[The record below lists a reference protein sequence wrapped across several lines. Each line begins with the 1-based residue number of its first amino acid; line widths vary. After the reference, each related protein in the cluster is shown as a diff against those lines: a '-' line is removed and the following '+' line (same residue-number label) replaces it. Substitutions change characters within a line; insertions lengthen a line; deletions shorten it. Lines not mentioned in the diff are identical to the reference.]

1 MELATQKGGQNNMK
15 KLISLLVAICVL
27 SSGAAMANEAEIAAE
42 SEVVA
47 EVAAE
52 EVAEAGILETAIEY
66 KVEQEVT
73 VKVDGITL
81 EIADQKP
88 VIEND
93 RTLVP
98 LRAIFEALDATVEW
112 IGETGTVIATKGEN
126 TVELTIGSTTYKV
139 NDQAKEMDVPAQ
151 IKNSR
156 TLVPLSVVSES
167 LGCSA
172 EWDGEAYEVNFC
184 TPAHQA
190 VVAETDRIRA
200 IKPTVDGAYKTVGE
214 GVRLPIKMYIPE
226 EDTQEKKIAVLT
238 IHGGSWYA
246 ITEDSDSWDGSW
258 MNYQAQYYYDK
269 FGYTTAAISY
279 RGINFDGETTVFDIV
294 EDCKDAVAYM
304 REQADFDKLIIMGD
318 SSGGHLAVELGLD
331 DEVDADIIVAA
342 NPVLDLT
349 VSYWGY
355 AVKTE
360 EDRAVASPS
369 HNTKKTDTKFL
380 VMHGNKDVVVDYQIS
395 KKFCDDMTALGTQ
408 CDFIELDGKDH
419 AFLLSRY
426 QSTDEMI
433 NEFMGM
439 IDAYLAD
446 NL

>member
-1 MELATQKGGQNNMK
+1 MK
-15 KLISLLVAICVL
+15 KLLSLILAILMMTTMMVC
-27 SSGAAMANEAEIAAE
+27 
-42 SEVVA
+42 
-47 EVAAE
+47 AE
-52 EVAEAGILETAIEY
+52 EVVDEVATDAVKVTAVA
-66 KVEQEVT
+66 VEKEVT
-73 VKVDGITL
+73 VKIDGVTL

-88 VIEND
+88 IIEND

-98 LRAIFEALDATVEW
+98 LRAIFEALDAAVEW
-112 IGETGTVIATKGEN
+112 DADTYTVTATKGE
-126 TVELTIGSTTYKV
+126 TTFELAIGATTYKV
-139 NDQAKEMDVPAQ
+139 NGEEKTLDVPAQ
-151 IKNSR
+151 IKNDR
-156 TLVPLSVVSES
+156 TLVPVRVVSES
-167 LGCSA
+167 LGC
-172 EWDGEAYEVNFC
+172 EVNWDGETYEVTVN
-184 TPAHQA
+184 TPAHLA

-200 IKPTVDGAYKTVGE
+200 IEPTLDGAYKTVD

-226 EDTQEKKIAVLT
+226 EGENKNIAVLT

-246 ITEDSDSWDGSW
+246 VTQDSDTWDGSW
-258 MNYQAQYYYDK
+258 MNYQAQYYFDK

-279 RGINFDGETTVFDIV
+279 RGINFNGETTVFDIV

-318 SSGGHLAVELGLD
+318 SSGGHLAAELGLD

-360 EDRAVASPS
+360 EDRAVASPA
-369 HNTKKTDTKFL
+369 HNIKKTDTKFL
-380 VMHGNKDVVVDYQIS
+380 VMHGNKDAVVDYTIS
-395 KKFCDDMTALGTQ
+395 KKFCEDMTAAGT
-408 CDFIELDGKDH
+408 DATFMELDGCDH
-419 AFLLSRY
+419 AFILSRY

-433 NEFMGM
+433 NTFMGM
-439 IDAYLAD
+439 IDTYLAD